1 MRKKRAGAVVDAV
14 RLREDGEVGTVKA
27 VGSCGAGATVRKGIR
42 VPLSEDEQ
50 RILNEM
56 EQKLF
61 ENDRHFAHRVN
72 SPRASVARVA
82 GTPRPGVSYRLAA
95 LVFVVGFI
103 VLLTSFRSSIVLATL
118 GFVMMFGSAL
128 MVERR
133 LHSRLGTQAQS
144 GSTSSGDG
152 TAQTSDV
159 ADSLRRLR
167 SRFWQQH

>member
-1 MRKKRAGAVVDAV
+1 M
-14 RLREDGEVGTVKA
+14 T
-27 VGSCGAGATVRKGIR
+27 

-72 SPRASVARVA
+72 SPRAAAAR
-82 GTPRPGVSYRLAA
+82 TPGVRPRGISYRAA
-95 LVFVVGFI
+95 GLLFVVGFV
-103 VLLTSFRSSIVLATL
+103 VLLTSFRSSLILATF
-118 GFVMMFGSAL
+118 GFVLMFGSAL

-133 LHSRLGTQAQS
+133 LHAGARSSTRS
-144 GSTSSGDG
+144 GSSQSTDGPTGSGEVG
-152 TAQTSDV
+152 E
-159 ADSLRRLR
+159 SLRRQR

>member
-1 MRKKRAGAVVDAV
+1 
-14 RLREDGEVGTVKA
+14 
-27 VGSCGAGATVRKGIR
+27 

-72 SPRASVARVA
+72 SPRASAS
-82 GTPRPGVSYRLAA
+82 RPGGLRPKGLSYRAA
-95 LVFVVGFI
+95 LLLFAVGF
-103 VLLTSFRSSIVLATL
+103 VLLLVSFRSSIVLATV
-118 GFVMMFGSAL
+118 GFFLMFLAAL

-133 LHSRLGTQAQS
+133 LHGGVR
-144 GSTSSGDG
+144 SSANGPTTTPPERSPG
-152 TAQTSDV
+152 NTDV
-159 ADSLRRLR
+159 ADSLRRFR

>member
-1 MRKKRAGAVVDAV
+1 
-14 RLREDGEVGTVKA
+14 
-27 VGSCGAGATVRKGIR
+27 

-72 SPRASVARVA
+72 SPRAASSRV
-82 GTPRPGVSYRLAA
+82 GGIRPRGLSYRAA
-95 LVFVVGFI
+95 LLLFAVGFVV
-103 VLLTSFRSSIVLATL
+103 LLVSFRSSIPLATV
-118 GFVMMFGSAL
+118 GFFLMFLAAL

-133 LHSRLGTQAQS
+133 MHGGIRPSANS
-144 GSTSSGDG
+144 GSATPPVGSPGN
-152 TAQTSDV
+152 TDV
-159 ADSLRRLR
+159 ADSLRRFR